1 MIEIN
6 KHRYSF
12 PEILTI
18 GFIVVIIVGTFLLK
32 LPIATRAGLET
43 TWMTAIFTSA
53 SATCVTGL
61 LLVDTAAHWTWFGQ
75 LVITM
80 LMEVGGLGFMTFA
93 VMGFLLIRRRMRLST
108 QLLTQEALNLDHL
121 SQIRVVY
128 LIIKLSLLIQGI
140 GAIFLTF
147 DLVPKY
153 GFKRGLWLSI
163 FQAISAFCNAG
174 FDLFGNSLSDF
185 KNDPYFLIVTAILI
199 IAGSFGF
206 LVWQDIVEYRRFH
219 RMSLHTKL
227 ALRTGGVLVF
237 LSILV
242 YLITEKNLSQ
252 FANEMSPINRFI
264 NTIFMAIMP
273 RTAGLTT
280 IPYDHLSSAGIS
292 YTTILMFIGG
302 APGSTAGGV
311 KTTTIGLIAL
321 QSIATLRGK
330 SDTVMAHRRFTQ
342 ENIFRALTLLFISV
356 VLILSAVLL
365 LVATQALPVKEPL
378 SYVLFEA
385 VAAFGTT
392 GISLGITPTLNAIGK
407 IIIMLLMF
415 VGRVGIYTV
424 MFSIFNAKPE
434 KQTYRYPE
442 ESVLIG

>member
-43 TWMTAIFTSA
+43 TWMTAIFTLT

-75 LVITM
+75 LVITI

-128 LIIKLSLLIQGI
+128 MIIKLSLLIQGI

-153 GFKRGLWLSI
+153 GFKRGLWLSV

-206 LVWQDIVEYRRFH
+206 LVLQDIVEYRRFH

-242 YLITEKNLSQ
+242 YLITEK
-252 FANEMSPINRFI
+252 I
-264 NTIFMAIMP
+264 
-273 RTAGLTT
+273 
-280 IPYDHLSSAGIS
+280 
-292 YTTILMFIGG
+292 
-302 APGSTAGGV
+302 
-311 KTTTIGLIAL
+311 
-321 QSIATLRGK
+321 
-330 SDTVMAHRRFTQ
+330 
-342 ENIFRALTLLFISV
+342 
-356 VLILSAVLL
+356 
-365 LVATQALPVKEPL
+365 
-378 SYVLFEA
+378 
-385 VAAFGTT
+385 
-392 GISLGITPTLNAIGK
+392 
-407 IIIMLLMF
+407 
-415 VGRVGIYTV
+415 
-424 MFSIFNAKPE
+424 
-434 KQTYRYPE
+434 
-442 ESVLIG
+442 